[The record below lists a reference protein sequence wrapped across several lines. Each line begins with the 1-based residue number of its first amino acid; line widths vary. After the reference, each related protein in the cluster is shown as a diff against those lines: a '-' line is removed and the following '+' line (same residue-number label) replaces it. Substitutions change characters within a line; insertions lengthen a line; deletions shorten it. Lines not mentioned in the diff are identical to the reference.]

1 MRFFYVALF
10 CEVFFFANIA
20 LAKSMC
26 GCCCGG
32 LWVINDAWSQLRHL
46 PNINYFFYGLYNN
59 KVELK
64 SIASL
69 SGLRFVVPGYQRR
82 YRWGESEVKR
92 MLKDFQDFC
101 KSEREADDF
110 YCLQPVVV
118 LKHEKDGGQ
127 YYELIDGQQR
137 LTTLYIILRQIDK
150 SFKLYSL
157 DYATRPGS
165 TGFLEELG
173 ARPAD
178 AVKNIDYYHMQ
189 RVHDA
194 VEEWFGD
201 NNDDV
206 QQIAKLISDGRVK
219 IIWYEVGWSATQSN
233 IDVFARLNIGKI
245 PLTDSELLKVLFL
258 RGGNFEQ
265 GEISLRQVSMA
276 SQWNAVEHR
285 LRDENFWAF
294 INGAGER
301 EYSNRIDFI
310 FDSIVGRP
318 PKSEPYYTF
327 FKFELEMFNCRKA
340 EDVWRNDVFN
350 YFQTLDEWYNDRELY
365 HLIGFLLNCRGGK
378 KASIGELVDMCRKSK
393 KDEFL
398 SEVKSR
404 IREVLGHCQLS
415 DLRHDRGSDKSMIL
429 NVLLLLNIV
438 TLQRRK
444 ESNARFS
451 FGDYKA
457 GSWDVEHVR
466 PKEDLKLSGENLKKW
481 IDDVL
486 EYFKQEPGS
495 VADDAENGLIPRLEM
510 LRDNGYKAV
519 GDGDDLL
526 EEVRVR
532 IEGDDVDEVDGLGNL
547 TLLDSRTNR
556 SYKNALFY
564 MKRKRIIE
572 NDKGGVFV
580 PIATKNL
587 FMKFYTP
594 EAKGLWRWTQDDADN
609 YVKEIAKVLNEYLPA

>member
-1 MRFFYVALF
+1 M
-10 CEVFFFANIA
+10 
-20 LAKSMC
+20 
-26 GCCCGG
+26 
-32 LWVINDAWSQLRHL
+32 D
-46 PNINYFFYGLYNN
+46 YNN
-59 KVELK
+59 CRAELK

-69 SGLRFVVPGYQRR
+69 SGLRFVVPSYQRG

-101 KSEREADDF
+101 NSEREADDF

-118 LKHEKDGGQ
+118 MKRERDGDE

-137 LTTLYIILRQIDK
+137 LTTLYIVLKQIDE

-157 DYATRPGS
+157 DYVTRPGS
-165 TGFLEELG
+165 TEFLEELG

-178 AVKNIDYYHMQ
+178 AAKNIDHYHMQ
-189 RVHDA
+189 RVHNT
-194 VEEWFGD
+194 VKEWFSD
-201 NNDDV
+201 NDA

-219 IIWYEVGWSATQSN
+219 IIWYEVGGSATQSK
-233 IDVFARLNIGKI
+233 DVFIRLNIGKI
-245 PLTDSELLKVLFL
+245 PLTASELLKVLFL

-294 INGAGER
+294 INGSGER
-301 EYSNRIDFI
+301 EYGNRIDFI

-318 PKSEPYYTF
+318 QKSEPYFTF
-327 FKFELEMFNCRKA
+327 FKFELEKFNCRKA
-340 EDVWRNDVFN
+340 EDIWRNDVFD
-350 YFQTLDEWYNDRELY
+350 YFQRLDEWYNNRELY
-365 HLIGFLLNCRGGK
+365 HLIGFLLNCGGSK
-378 KASIGELVDMCRKSK
+378 KVSIRELVVKCRESK

-398 SEVKSR
+398 CEVKSR
-404 IREVLGHCQLS
+404 IREVLDKCQLT
-415 DLRHDRGSDKSMIL
+415 DLRYDRGCDKSMIR

-466 PKEDLKLSGENLKKW
+466 PKEIQGLSGDNLKRW

-486 EYFKQEPGS
+486 EYLKQEPSS
-495 VADDAENGLIPRLEM
+495 VTDDAVKDLVSRLEM
-510 LRDNGYKAV
+510 FRENGYKAD
-519 GDGDDLL
+519 DGDDLL
-526 EEVRVR
+526 EEVRERV
-532 IEGDDVDEVDGLGNL
+532 EGDDVDEVDGLGNL
-547 TLLDSRTNR
+547 TLLDRRTNR

-572 NDKGGVFV
+572 NDKNGVFV

-587 FMKFYTP
+587 FLKFYTP
-594 EAKGLWRWTQDDADN
+594 EAKSLWGWTQDDASN
-609 YVKEIAKVLNEYLPA
+609 YVKEIAKVLNEYLPNQND